1 MKKLLKLNPK
11 YFTFLIIFIASFFAI
26 FEPKNAG
33 AAHANQ
39 FNSNLENYNNKLQI
53 FDKKHKIAEFKIAIA
68 NSDKKRAIGLMNLD
82 HLPQNHGMLFIFEKN
97 QIVAMWMKNTK
108 IPLDMIFIDEND
120 RIITIKNNAQ
130 PFSLDIISSQKK
142 AAKALEINGRLAEK
156 LKIKIGQKI
165 ILTK

>member
-97 QIVAMWMKNTK
+97 QIHR
-108 IPLDMIFIDEND
+108 IENRTD
-120 RIITIKNNAQ
+120 QNLQIIEVQSGKYL
-130 PFSLDIISSQKK
+130 SEDDI
-142 AAKALEINGRLAEK
+142 ERLK
-156 LKIKIGQKI
+156 DDYHRK
-165 ILTK
+165 